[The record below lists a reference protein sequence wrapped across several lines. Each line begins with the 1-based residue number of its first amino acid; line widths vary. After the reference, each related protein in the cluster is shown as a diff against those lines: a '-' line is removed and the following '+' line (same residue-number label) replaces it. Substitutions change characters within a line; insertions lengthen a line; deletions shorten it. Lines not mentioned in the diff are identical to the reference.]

1 MIKKITFLIL
11 GLISVCF
18 LQAQTNPVVQ
28 TIPFSFTAQT
38 TGATL
43 PTSIAVHK
51 FATLPTTRTTLPGNA
66 DLPIG
71 AASNS
76 GGWRD
81 ETTNGISIL
90 ASAAQSAGAWIV
102 SINTVGKTNIQ
113 IQWTCRLILQQASRE
128 NSVALQYR
136 LGTSGNFIDVG
147 TTTTFSSIGQ
157 IAGYSQSY
165 IETLPAAAENQTEV
179 QVRWVYWESTVAA
192 NSRDRIALDEISI
205 TSGSVACTEP
215 STQPTGLNLTPATN
229 SISGS
234 FTASSPA
241 ADGYIVVRSLS
252 SSLSSNPV
260 DGTSYSVGQTL
271 GGGTVVSSDILTS
284 FTDNGLTPN
293 TLYYYFIFAYNN
305 TSCLGGP
312 NYLTTIPLTNSATTL
327 SLPPCSAPLA
337 APTNLN
343 LTPGGTTISGI
354 FTAEPSAN
362 NYLVVYSQNSSLGFT
377 PINGTTYT
385 NGQVIGQDIIAYY
398 GSNTAFIISGLNN
411 LTTYYI
417 FIFSASGSCTG
428 EPYYYTSS
436 LNGTAITTNGGI
448 PVGYYNAAEGLNCQQ
463 LKTALRNII
472 ANGHLSLSY
481 SSIDDTQMPIVDTIR
496 SDDGLSSIIWDIYSN
511 NNSGPEPFT
520 FSSAQNPTGGFCGGT
535 TPGTV
540 GVCWNKEHSFPRSW
554 FSLGSNYQQPTE
566 SDLFIVRPT
575 DSKINGNRG
584 NIPYSTVSTTT
595 FQFPTAG
602 AYPGYPMPPNP
613 VLDKIGVSNYPG
625 VTASSAFEPNDAV
638 KGDIARAYF
647 YIVTRYENELSN
659 WVTLNGA
666 TSVSTVVD
674 GTTNGGIYP
683 SFQTNY
689 LKMMNSWNNLDPVDA
704 KEINRNNLIYSQ
716 QNNRNPYIDHPE
728 YVALVWQ
735 CTGVLPVTII
745 DFTASKL
752 SESVLLK
759 WYATYET
766 NFKLYQVERS
776 TDGIIFNSIGEV
788 TGKNWANYS
797 FMDNALPENATLY
810 YRLKMI
816 DTNGKFSYSK
826 TIAFHANNNSRLA
839 DVFPNPSNG
848 KFTVKLNR
856 ALVAPGQILIKDIT
870 GRLVA
875 QQALAAGQKQI
886 NLNLGQLAAGRY
898 FLHIFNNGEWINESV
913 LITK

>member
-1 MIKKITFLIL
+1 MLKHFLTTLIFIYYSATVFSQGSETFTNIPTSSGTYTLNNWTGDNGLPWTATDSRTDQNITGRAITIRNGHVLCNNIPNGIGSLSFKHQEFFT
-11 GLISVCF
+11 G
-18 LQAQTNPVVQ
+18 TNPVLQ
-28 TIPFSFTAQT
+28 LYINNILIGTAN
-38 TGATL
+38 
-43 PTSIAVHK
+43 
-51 FATLPTTRTTLPGNA
+51 PTTT
-66 DLPIG
+66 
-71 AASNS
+71 
-76 GGWRD
+76 
-81 ETTNGISIL
+81 
-90 ASAAQSAGAWIV
+90 V
-102 SINTVGKTNIQ
+102 ST
-113 IQWTCRLILQQASRE
+113 A
-128 NSVALQYR
+128 
-136 LGTSGNFIDVG
+136 
-147 TTTTFSSIGQ
+147 TFSNINVSGTFNLEIRQITAGLRIG
-157 IAGYSQSY
+157 IDDITWTSY
-165 IETLPAAAENQTEV
+165 GGIPC
-179 QVRWVYWESTVAA
+179 STP
-192 NSRDRIALDEISI
+192 IS
-205 TSGSVACTEP
+205 
-215 STQPTGLNLTPATN
+215 QPTGLSLTPTTN
-229 SISGS
+229 SISGT
-234 FTASSPA
+234 FTSTS
-241 ADGYIVVRSLS
+241 ADGYLVVRSTSSTLS
-252 SSLSSNPV
+252 AIPTN
-260 DGTSYSVGQTL
+260 GTNYIIGQTL
-271 GGGTVVSSDILTS
+271 GNGIVVESGTNTI
-284 FTDNGLTPN
+284 FTDLGLLSS
-293 TLYYYFIFAYNN
+293 TLYYYFVFAFNN
-305 TSCLGGP
+305 TGCTGGP
-312 NYLTTIPLTNSATTL
+312 NYLTTTPLSNSATTL
-327 SLPPCSAPLA
+327 SLPNCTAPLA
-337 APTNLN
+337 APANLN
-343 LTPGGTTISGI
+343 LTPGGTTISGS
-354 FTAEPSAN
+354 FTAEPTAN
-362 NYLVVYSQNSSLGFT
+362 NYLVVYSQNSGLGFT
-377 PINGTTYT
+377 PANGTTYA
-385 NGQVIGQDIIAYY
+385 NGQVIGPDIIAYY

-417 FIFSASGSCTG
+417 FIFSASGTCTG

-436 LNGTAITTNGGI
+436 LNGTATTTNGGI
-448 PVGYYNAAEGLNCQQ
+448 PVGYYNAAAGLNCQQ

-472 ANGHLSLSY
+472 ATGHIALSY
-481 SSIDDTQMPIVDTIR
+481 SSIDDIQMPIVDTIR

-535 TPGTV
+535 TPGTE
-540 GVCWNKEHSFPRSW
+540 GGCWNKEHSFPRSW
-554 FSLGSNYQQPTE
+554 FKLSGSAYQQPTE

-595 FQFPTAG
+595 YQFPTAG

-613 VLDKIGVSNYPG
+613 VLDKIGVSNYSG
-625 VTASSAFEPNDAV
+625 VTATSAFEPNDAV

-666 TSVSTVVD
+666 NGVSTVVD

-797 FMDNALPENATLY
+797 FMDNALPANATLY

-848 KFTVKLNR
+848 KFTVKLNS